1 MIYHYSK
8 AMAVE
13 QSMKGTNIMLGPM
26 INIAR
31 VPFGG
36 RNFESYGEDPF
47 LTSTLVVSSVKGI
60 QSQGIMACAKHFI
73 DNNQEYHRTTVSE
86 NVGERTQWEIYYP
99 GFQAAGSL
107 FLFIVLI

>member
-1 MIYHYSK
+1 
-8 AMAVE
+8 MAVE